1 MIIIKLIA
9 LIIFIISCVTIYHN
23 TNSFEPKK
31 RILYIVIGMAI
42 MFGITSIICV
52 LKSSGIKTN
61 NTAAINDT
69 LGVIKMIFT
78 PINALIFL
86 APLGNIIGKA
96 KDNVIT
102 TNIAGKGILVLLV
115 IFAIIIIFETSYIG
129 SFISNLLG

>member
-9 LIIFIISCVTIYHN
+9 LIVFIISCVTIYHN

>member
-102 TNIAGKGILVLLV
+102 TNIAGKGILILLV